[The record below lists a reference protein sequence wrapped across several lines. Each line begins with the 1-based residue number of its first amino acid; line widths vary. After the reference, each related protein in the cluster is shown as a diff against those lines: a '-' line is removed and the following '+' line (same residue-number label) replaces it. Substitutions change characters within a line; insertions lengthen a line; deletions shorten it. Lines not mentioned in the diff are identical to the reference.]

1 MVNTLKVGMYKN
13 YQNCIVCMCLVKH
26 RKIGIDD
33 CFIKIEKLISNAII
47 EHLSDHVKHRGFVK
61 LRYKCCASLFE
72 PSHRKSVVFTKN
84 SFTNENAINKEVISE
99 IRSLA
104 AKAWLFNLLV
114 VDAIPENFHTNFEN
128 LVFQLKNLGFCEL

>member
-1 MVNTLKVGMYKN
+1 MTVS
-13 YQNCIVCMCLVKH
+13 
-26 RKIGIDD
+26 
-33 CFIKIEKLISNAII
+33 IKIEKLISNAII
-47 EHLSDHVKHRGFVK
+47 EHLSDRVTNIVV
-61 LRYKCCASLFE
+61 SLNCDISAVLPYLE

-128 LVFQLKNLGFCEL
+128 LVFQLKNLGFCRIINLSKSNDKFLSQQCKKYNLYYKTYH